1 MSDPLFHIHA
11 VGTTLTQALVACKR
25 VLAEELDE
33 LTDDENELGPRL
45 QMELQYL
52 RTLIRTA

>member
-11 VGTTLTQALVACKR
+11 VGTTLTQALVAFKR